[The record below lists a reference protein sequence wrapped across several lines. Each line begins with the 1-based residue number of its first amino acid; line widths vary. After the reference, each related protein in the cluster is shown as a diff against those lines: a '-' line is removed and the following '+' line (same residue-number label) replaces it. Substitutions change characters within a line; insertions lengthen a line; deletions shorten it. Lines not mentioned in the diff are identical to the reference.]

1 MHAPS
6 STTHPS
12 LGPHSRDLRKGRASI
27 PGQVYLVTTV
37 TKSRAKIF
45 SELRCGRIL
54 VHALRRQHEIGTIDS
69 LAFVVMPDHLH
80 WLFALGSSASLSKVI
95 GSIKR
100 LSAQEINRLKGT
112 PGQPRWQ
119 DGFHDHALR
128 REEDLKAV
136 ARYIVAN
143 PIRAGLVQRVGD
155 YPLWDA
161 CWI

>member
-1 MHAPS
+1 V
-6 STTHPS
+6 
-12 LGPHSRDLRKGRASI
+12 SI
-27 PGQVYLVTTV
+27 AGQVYLVTTV
-37 TKSRAKIF
+37 TKARARIF
-45 SELRCGRIL
+45 NDLQCGRLL
-54 VHALRRQHEIGTIDS
+54 VHALRRQHEAGTVES

-80 WLFALGSSASLSKVI
+80 WLFALSSSASLSKVM

-100 LSAQEINRLKGT
+100 LSAQEINRLKRT
-112 PGQPRWQ
+112 PGQPGWQ

-143 PIRAGLVQRVGD
+143 PIRARLVQRVGD